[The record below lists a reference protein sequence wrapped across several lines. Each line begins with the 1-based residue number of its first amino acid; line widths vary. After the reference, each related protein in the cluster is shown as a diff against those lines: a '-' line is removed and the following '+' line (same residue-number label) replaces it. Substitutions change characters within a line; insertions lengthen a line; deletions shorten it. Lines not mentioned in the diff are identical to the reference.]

1 MMSSILMFIIAT
13 IIVGFTS
20 ARIANRIFPYQPLQL
35 LLSFLSLFLL
45 IETGLQLL
53 IVITGFLTP
62 IGLLGSAIAFSIG
75 EFFRPELSSVLQI
88 LNFT

>member
-1 MMSSILMFIIAT
+1 M
-13 IIVGFTS
+13 
-20 ARIANRIFPYQPLQL
+20 N
-35 LLSFLSLFLL
+35 FLSLFLL